1 MGELNMLVWLT
12 QLGLSVAIPLAG
24 FTLAGVW
31 LRSRFDLGVWVVVCF
46 CALGMKCA
54 FDGLRS
60 SLKMMEQMEKQRD
73 KAQKKRA
80 SGTGSSAKDKGGK

>member
-1 MGELNMLVWLT
+1 MGELNMLIWLT

-24 FTLAGVW
+24 FTLLGVW
-31 LRSRFDLGVWVVVCF
+31 LRSRFDLGVWVVICF

-60 SLKMMEQMEKQRD
+60 SLKTMEQMEKRRN
-73 KAQKKRA
+73 KTNKKREQD
-80 SGTGSSAKDKGGK
+80 SSVQGKGGK